1 MADVKLRALP
11 WVDART
17 AGRTIS
23 VVAGALVVALGAQMA
38 VPLPGSPIPITLQVP
53 AVLIVGGLLGPG
65 LGAASLVLYLAMGA
79 GGLPVFAP
87 AGMPGVA
94 RLLGP
99 TGGYLLAMP
108 LAAAAVGRIAAP
120 ASAGRIALAML
131 AGLLIVHAGGIA
143 QLAVLGGDL
152 SVAMQLGSVPFLIG
166 DLVKLLFAGLVIGK
180 FGSRI
185 RALV

>member
-1 MADVKLRALP
+1 MADVKLRVLP
-11 WVDART
+11 AFDVRT
-17 AGRTIS
+17 AGRAIS
-23 VVAGALVVALGAQMA
+23 VVAGALLVALGAQIA
-38 VPLPGSPIPITLQVP
+38 VPLPGTPIPITLQLP

-94 RLLGP
+94 RLVGP

-108 LAAAAVGRIAAP
+108 LAAAAVGRITAH
-120 ASAGRIALAML
+120 ASATRIAVAMIV
-131 AGLLIVHAGGIA
+131 GLLTVHAGGIA
-143 QLAVLGGDL
+143 QLAALGGDL
-152 SVAMQLGSVPFLIG
+152 SVAMRLGSVPFLAG
-166 DLVKLLFAGLVIGK
+166 DLVKLLFAGLIIGK
-180 FGSRI
+180 FGSRT